1 MPEAPKHISKMTE
14 MELQAI
20 GYIEQEKLNSC
31 QQNLSIIRQ
40 ELNSRMQRNGEQEAL
55 ADGKNIK
62 ALEKSIVKK
71 K

>member
-1 MPEAPKHISKMTE
+1 MTE

-20 GYIEQEKLNSC
+20 GYLEQEKQNSC
-31 QQNLSIIRQ
+31 QQNPNIIRQ
-40 ELNSRMQRNGEQEAL
+40 ELNARMQKNGENKAL
-55 ADGKNIK
+55 ADGNKMK